1 MACCKIPKSQ
11 TSILIRLNHE
21 KAQVTLAKL
30 APEGVKL
37 ALWGCRR
44 DNESISVIPGKCS
57 RAECDQESHHLTPS
71 SIRWVVHSCAMEQKA
86 KILNQDGMLQN
97 TEVTDFYPCPSKP

>member
-11 TSILIRLNHE
+11 TSILVRQTMKRHNLRR
-21 KAQVTLAKL
+21 VKL
-30 APEGVKL
+30 APEAG
-37 ALWGCRR
+37 
-44 DNESISVIPGKCS
+44 ISVIPGKCS